1 MLVAADETRLRISLR
16 RKGWSFTC
24 ALADAA
30 TSRTRA
36 CAHPAVGQ
44 SVMTTIRHAESMVP
58 FHPQSVRWPRQS
70 SVHLL
75 GSSSSAQAR
84 PTHAHVRPRW
94 MRTSSLRAPRV
105 SSATR
110 QPKPS
115 SSARLVP
122 AASVAP
128 ALGVRRRP
136 AVRAEGTQQ
145 QPRVRML
152 THNVVDCMVTVS
164 SPHRRMRR
172 RSAPHR
178 RAALSVCTRCHRVP
192 PRQVFACLA
201 QAVVC
206 HRRHVVAR
214 YRRVERM
221 LTATLHRDAC
231 SSRIAV
237 AAAPVRSRL

>member
-128 ALGVRRRP
+128 ALGVRR
-136 AVRAEGTQQ
+136 Q
-145 QPRVRML
+145 
-152 THNVVDCMVTVS
+152 
-164 SPHRRMRR
+164 
-172 RSAPHR
+172 RSAFGGGIGWR
-178 RAALSVCTRCHRVP
+178 RL
-192 PRQVFACLA
+192 
-201 QAVVC
+201 
-206 HRRHVVAR
+206 
-214 YRRVERM
+214 
-221 LTATLHRDAC
+221 
-231 SSRIAV
+231 
-237 AAAPVRSRL
+237 AAAMAAKIETFSPSNGYDFEYDFST